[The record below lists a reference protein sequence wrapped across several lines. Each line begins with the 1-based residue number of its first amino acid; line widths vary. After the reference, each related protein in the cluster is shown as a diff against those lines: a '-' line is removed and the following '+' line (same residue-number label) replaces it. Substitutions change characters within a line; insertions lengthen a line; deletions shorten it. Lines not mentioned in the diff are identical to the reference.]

1 VVALNI
7 TIASG
12 LEPKSLESLQKAVFE
27 IGGGDAAL
35 KADMSQYV
43 MQLHLSGDSHVWG
56 PGVGAA
62 ADALH
67 SAASHSAAAP
77 SAAVPQQ
84 MVLYALVL
92 SQQTV
97 TVLRKD
103 AE

>member
-43 MQLHLSGDSHVWG
+43 MQLHVSGDSHVWG
-56 PGVGAA
+56 PGVGA

-97 TVLRKD
+97 SVLRKD

>member
-43 MQLHLSGDSHVWG
+43 MQLHVSGDSNVWG
-56 PGVGAA
+56 PGVGA

-97 TVLRKD
+97 SVLRKD